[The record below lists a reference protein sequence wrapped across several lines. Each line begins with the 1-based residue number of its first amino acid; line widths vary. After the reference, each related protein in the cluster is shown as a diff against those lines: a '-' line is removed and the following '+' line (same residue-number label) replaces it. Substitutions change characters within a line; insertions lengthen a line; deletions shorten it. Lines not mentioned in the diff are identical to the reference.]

1 MVRYLVRGVGYAV
14 DEAGGEMLRGASIV
28 TQIDSGGYGI
38 SLLKRASSHYGG
50 AKKRKET
57 IHDDCSKRQ
66 E

>member
-28 TQIDSGGYGI
+28 TQIDSGSYGI
-38 SLLKRASSHYGG
+38 PLLKRTSSHNGG
-50 AKKRKET
+50 TKKRKES
-57 IHDDCSKRQ
+57 IHDECSKRQ